1 MNTIYVQKTAIFA
14 AQISL
19 RMWFTTFA
27 ALLIC
32 TISFSQDTQYL
43 SRVWVTIDDPS
54 ILQSTP
60 ASPFDQLMREQS
72 VSSVKKAFPN
82 AHTPSLQQVYELS
95 CACDNTELEKL
106 LLTIE
111 GVSQPIAVYDPIMLD
126 TPDDYSLTFAPDYA
140 LDLIHAQGA
149 WEYTHGNSSVIL
161 GISDINFDV
170 THEELVGKI
179 AAGGSTGP
187 SSPYHGTAVAVTA
200 AGNTNNSVGKSAIG
214 YDCNLGLFIGNYNG
228 LLAARDNGARVVN
241 ASWHDG
247 SCGFNA
253 YCQAIITELYEDG
266 VVVIAAAGNG
276 AATCGSAGALAY
288 PASYNHV
295 ISVTSVGPNDNHE
308 GIIGDPASAHQH
320 NVAVDIAAPGYNVP
334 LTVASGWYLTGNGS
348 SFAAPFVTG
357 TVGLMLSVNP
367 DLTVDQI
374 ETILKSTAVNIDA
387 VNPAYAGLLGAGRLN
402 AEMAVALS
410 SQGARPQPT
419 TGNTVVFN
427 QEGVIDNTDN
437 TEIAGIEDNGA
448 YPEPVIYPNPSA
460 GNVSVSFPFKQGQSI
475 EITDM
480 TGRTEQLISAE
491 GTETIIR
498 LQDLA
503 TGVHYIILKE
513 AGQVVFQRKAVIL

>member
-1 MNTIYVQKTAIFA
+1 
-14 AQISL
+14 
-19 RMWFTTFA
+19 MWFTTFA

-32 TISFSQDTQYL
+32 TFSFSQNDQHL

-54 ILQSTP
+54 ILNAAP
-60 ASPFDQLMREQS
+60 ASTFDLLMREQA
-72 VSSVKKAFPN
+72 VSSVTKAFPN
-82 AHTPSLQQVYELS
+82 AHTPALQQVYELS
-95 CACDNTELEKL
+95 CACDNEALEKL
-106 LLTIE
+106 LLTID
-111 GVSQPIAVYDPIMLD
+111 GVSKPTAVYDPIMLD
-126 TPDDYSLTFAPDYA
+126 TPDDYSLTFASDYA

-149 WEYTHGNSSVIL
+149 WEYTHGSPSVVL

-170 THEELVGKI
+170 THEELAGKI
-179 AAGGSTGP
+179 SVGGSTGA
-187 SSPYHGTAVAVTA
+187 SSAYHGTAVAVTA
-200 AGNTNNSVGKSAIG
+200 AGKTNNNLGKSAIG
-214 YDCNLGLFIGNYNG
+214 YDCRLGLFIGNYNG
-228 LLAARDNGARVVN
+228 LLAARDNGIRVVN

-247 SCGFNA
+247 SCGYNA

-276 AATCGSAGALAY
+276 AVTCGNAGALAY

-295 ISVTSVGPNDNHE
+295 ISVTSIGPNDNHE

-334 LTVASGWYLTGNGS
+334 LSVASGWYLTGNGS

-374 ETILKSTAVNIDA
+374 EYILKSTAVNIDS

-402 AEMAVALS
+402 AEMALALS
-410 SQGARPQPT
+410 TRDSRPQPT
-419 TGNTVVFN
+419 TGNTVQFN
-427 QEGVIDNTDN
+427 QDGVLDNN
-437 TEIAGIEDNGA
+437 SNPEIAGIEGNGT

-460 GNVSVSFPFKQGQSI
+460 GNVNIMFPFKQGQSI

-480 TGRTEQLISAE
+480 TGRIEQRISAE
-491 GTETIIR
+491 GTETMLR
-498 LQDLA
+498 LSDLA
-503 TGVHYIILKE
+503 TGVHYIVLKE